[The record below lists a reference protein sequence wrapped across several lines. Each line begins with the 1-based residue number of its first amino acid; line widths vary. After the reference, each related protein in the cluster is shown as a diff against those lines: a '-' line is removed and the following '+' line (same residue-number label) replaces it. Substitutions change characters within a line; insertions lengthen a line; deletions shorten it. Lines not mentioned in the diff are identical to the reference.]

1 MLSVH
6 SAAAAAS
13 AAFGGRPMP
22 AEVFGYEVIDFI
34 GEGAGS
40 VIYAVSSRES
50 GQLYA
55 LKHVV
60 KRREKDERFFQQLR
74 NEYEVSSKLAHAAL
88 RRAIDLKDN
97 GGLLRKPTEMAL
109 VMEMFDG
116 TPLDARKP
124 AKPHETVGVFIQAAQ
139 GLSALHGAGFI
150 HCDLKPA
157 NVLVNDAGEA
167 KVIDFGQA
175 CRPGTVKERIQ
186 GTPDFIAPEQVKC
199 QPVTVRTDVF
209 NLGATMYWTLARR
222 SIPTLYTLNRGE
234 NSFLVDDRIASPREI
249 DPKVPEP
256 LSNLVMEC
264 VRTNPERR
272 PADMKE
278 LARRLEIVE
287 FAARRAA
294 VA

>member
-1 MLSVH
+1 MSSVQT
-6 SAAAAAS
+6 AATALA
-13 AAFGGRPMP
+13 GRAMP
-22 AEVFGYEVIDFI
+22 AELFGYEVIDFV

-60 KRREKDERFFQQLR
+60 KRREKDERFFEQLR
-74 NEYEVSSKLAHAAL
+74 NEFEVASELSHPAL
-88 RRAIDLKDN
+88 RRAIELKDN
-97 GGLLRKPTEMAL
+97 GGLLRKPTEMIL

-124 AKPHETVGVFIQAAQ
+124 VAAHATIGTFIQVAR
-139 GLSALHGAGFI
+139 GLAALHAAGFL

-157 NVLVNDAGEA
+157 NVLVNDGGEA

-175 CRPGTVKERIQ
+175 CRPGTIKERIQ
-186 GTPDFIAPEQVKC
+186 GTPDFIAPEQVKR
-199 QPVTVRTDVF
+199 QPVTARTDVF
-209 NLGATMYWTLARR
+209 NLGATMYWTLSRR

-249 DPKVPEP
+249 EPAVPEP

-272 PADMKE
+272 PADMRE

>member
-6 SAAAAAS
+6 KSAAMAPA
-13 AAFGGRPMP
+13 GRPMP
-22 AEVFGYEVIDFI
+22 TELFGYEVIDFI

-40 VIYAVSSRES
+40 VIYAVSSRAS
-50 GQLYA
+50 GQIYA

-60 KRREKDERFFQQLR
+60 KKREKDERFFAQLR
-74 NEYEVSSKLAHAAL
+74 NEFEVGRRLGHAAL

-97 GGLLRKPTEMAL
+97 GGLLRKPTEAVL

-116 TPLDARKP
+116 TPLDARRP
-124 AKPHETVGVFIQAAQ
+124 GSVHETIEVFLQVAR
-139 GLSALHGAGFI
+139 GLASLHATGFI

-157 NVLVNDAGEA
+157 NVLVNESGEA

-175 CRPGTVKERIQ
+175 CAAGTVKERIQ

-199 QPVTVRTDVF
+199 QPVTARTDVF
-209 NLGATMYWTLARR
+209 NFGATMYWTLARR

-249 DPKVPEP
+249 DGGVPET

-272 PADMKE
+272 PADFKE
-278 LARRLEIVE
+278 LTRRLEVVQ
-287 FAARRAA
+287 FAVRRSA